1 MKMNET
7 YSNKLFKN
15 YPRFEPWGIG
25 GHTLAQTQNN
35 FEVEVL
41 DSATAA
47 VIEKAI
53 FINRKNCAM
62 SVGETIND

>member
-1 MKMNET
+1 MNET
-7 YSNKLFKN
+7 HSNKFFTN
-15 YPRFEPWGIG
+15 YPGDKPWGIG
-25 GHTLAQTQNN
+25 GHTLTQTQNN

-53 FINRKNCAM
+53 FINLKNNAI
-62 SVGETIND
+62 SVGETNND